1 MVSNVMIDVILENI
15 SNYKGCFALDEIDLV
30 NPLSSKSP
38 ASYVI
43 NTYEKTVYSGGHWLL
58 ASYFP
63 KTRQI
68 EIFDSL
74 GSPSL
79 IPSTI
84 INHLQ
89 KYGSVSTP
97 CPQIQ
102 GFLSNYCGLYCI
114 SRCISIYHGQR
125 LSKFLSNFGQDTDSN
140 DTLVKTKLKQ
150 YIDNM

>member
-15 SNYKGCFALDEIDLV
+15 SNYKGCYALDEMNLF
-30 NPLSSKSP
+30 NPLSSKSTG
-38 ASYVI
+38 SYVI
-43 NTYEKTVYSGGHWLL
+43 NTYEKTVYSGGHWIL
-58 ASYFP
+58 ATYFP
-63 KTRQI
+63 KTKQI

-84 INHLQ
+84 LNHLQ
-89 KYGSVSTP
+89 KYGSVTTP

-102 GFLSNYCGLYCI
+102 GFLSNYCGLYCVW
-114 SRCISIYHGQR
+114 RCISISQGER
-125 LSKFLSNFGQDTDSN
+125 LSKFLSNFDQNTDLN
-140 DTLVKTKLKQ
+140 DILVKTKLIQ